1 MTDRRKVKR
10 LMKIWIAI
18 GAIVIV
24 VGYGAFRAK
33 DLAEGPRLEIIS
45 PLNGSSSHDALIN
58 IQGTAQNISFLTL
71 NGNKIFTNEA
81 GSYDEKILLS
91 PGYNIVTLEARDR
104 FGRTVT
110 KELQLTYR

>member
-1 MTDRRKVKR
+1 MTDRRRVKW
-10 LMKIWIAI
+10 LMKVWIAV
-18 GAIVIV
+18 GAVVIV

-33 DLAEGPRLEIIS
+33 DLAEGPRLEIVS
-45 PLNGSSSHDALIN
+45 PTNGFSSHDALID
-58 IQGTAQNISFLTL
+58 IRGTVQNISFLTL

-81 GSYDEKILLS
+81 GTYDEKILLS
-91 PGYNIVTLEARDR
+91 PGYNIVTLEAKDR